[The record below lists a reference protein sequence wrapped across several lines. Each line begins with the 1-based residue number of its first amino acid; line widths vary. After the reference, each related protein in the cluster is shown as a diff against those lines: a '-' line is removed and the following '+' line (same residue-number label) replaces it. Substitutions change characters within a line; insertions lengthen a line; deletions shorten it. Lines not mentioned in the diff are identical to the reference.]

1 MMTIADYLEQF
12 WLQYQS
18 EVPAAKDIYELFL
31 DRGEDITFL
40 SHDHL
45 ALRTFNDPR
54 VNIETMMQPFV
65 AMGYTVSNM
74 TYDFPA
80 KKLFARHY
88 EPPQED
94 MPKIFISELL
104 LEQFSETLQ
113 SIIKNTLDQ
122 IPQAILN
129 DSKTLAHSKTNWKL
143 NFEDY
148 EILAAESEYASWLYA
163 YGFRANHF
171 AIRVNHLK
179 TFENCKEIND
189 FLRTKNYKINEE
201 NGELKGGPEVLLE
214 QSSIMAQYADVE
226 FTDGIHKIPSC
237 YYEFTQRFP
246 DKTGA
251 LYPGF
256 VAASADKIFESTNK
270 H

>member
-1 MMTIADYLEQF
+1 MTAADYLEHF
-12 WLQYQS
+12 WQQYQT
-18 EVPAAKDIYELFL
+18 EVPAAKDIYNLFIE
-31 DRGEDITFL
+31 RGEDITFL

-54 VNIETMMQPFV
+54 VNIEAMMRPFL
-65 AMGYTVSNM
+65 AMGYTPSQMV
-74 TYDFPA
+74 YDFPV

-88 EPPQED
+88 EPPEEN
-94 MPKIFISELL
+94 MPKVFISELL
-104 LEQFSETLQ
+104 LEQFSDNLQ
-113 SIIKNTLDQ
+113 RIISDCIDQ
-122 IPQAILN
+122 IPTTVLQDELA
-129 DSKTLAHSKTNWKL
+129 LAHSKTNWKL
-143 NFEDY
+143 KFGDY
-148 EILAAESEYASWLYA
+148 ETLATESEYASWLYA

-179 TFENCKEIND
+179 TFKNCKEIND
-189 FLRTKNYKINEE
+189 FLRSKGYKINEE
-201 NGELKGGPEVLLE
+201 NGELKGGPDVLLE
-214 QSSIMAQYADVE
+214 QSSIMAQYADVD
-226 FTDGIHKIPSC
+226 FVDGKHKIPSC

-246 DKTGA
+246 DNTGL